1 MTELDAAAESEDQ
14 REALVELVVQLT
26 AAAATVGEAVNTDQR
41 SALPDLLTVLFQSG
55 PTSSGSAQPARP
67 RCISGLARYPE
78 LSSHPS
84 AGRPLGIGAIANG
97 RVVSGSTG
105 EYTAPAQHDESRKGM
120 TAVEITVGVVDTPR
134 EITVESDETAEAIT
148 KAVSSAI
155 DKGTLLSL
163 TDSRGRTVLVPSAK
177 IAYVEIGP
185 AASRK
190 VGFGSAS

>member
-1 MTELDAAAESEDQ
+1 M
-14 REALVELVVQLT
+14 
-26 AAAATVGEAVNTDQR
+26 ATV
-41 SALPDLLTVLFQSG
+41 
-55 PTSSGSAQPARP
+55 
-67 RCISGLARYPE
+67 
-78 LSSHPS
+78 
-84 AGRPLGIGAIANG
+84 
-97 RVVSGSTG
+97 
-105 EYTAPAQHDESRKGM
+105 
-120 TAVEITVGVVDTPR
+120 EIKVGVVDTPR

-148 KAVSSAI
+148 KAVSSSI

>member
-1 MTELDAAAESEDQ
+1 
-14 REALVELVVQLT
+14 
-26 AAAATVGEAVNTDQR
+26 
-41 SALPDLLTVLFQSG
+41 
-55 PTSSGSAQPARP
+55 
-67 RCISGLARYPE
+67 
-78 LSSHPS
+78 
-84 AGRPLGIGAIANG
+84 
-97 RVVSGSTG
+97 
-105 EYTAPAQHDESRKGM
+105 M

-148 KAVSSAI
+148 KAVSSEI

>member
-1 MTELDAAAESEDQ
+1 
-14 REALVELVVQLT
+14 
-26 AAAATVGEAVNTDQR
+26 
-41 SALPDLLTVLFQSG
+41 
-55 PTSSGSAQPARP
+55 
-67 RCISGLARYPE
+67 
-78 LSSHPS
+78 
-84 AGRPLGIGAIANG
+84 
-97 RVVSGSTG
+97 
-105 EYTAPAQHDESRKGM
+105 M

>member
-1 MTELDAAAESEDQ
+1 
-14 REALVELVVQLT
+14 
-26 AAAATVGEAVNTDQR
+26 
-41 SALPDLLTVLFQSG
+41 
-55 PTSSGSAQPARP
+55 
-67 RCISGLARYPE
+67 
-78 LSSHPS
+78 
-84 AGRPLGIGAIANG
+84 
-97 RVVSGSTG
+97 
-105 EYTAPAQHDESRKGM
+105 M
-120 TAVEITVGVVDTPR
+120 TAVEIKVGVVDTPR

-148 KAVSSAI
+148 KAVSSSI